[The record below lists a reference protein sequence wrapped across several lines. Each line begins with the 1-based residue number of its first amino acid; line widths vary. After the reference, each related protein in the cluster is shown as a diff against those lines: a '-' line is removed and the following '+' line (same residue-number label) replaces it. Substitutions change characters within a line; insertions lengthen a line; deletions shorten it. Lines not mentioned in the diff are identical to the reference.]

1 MQERTGDSRR
11 RGRDHC
17 TGRSAAAAI
26 LLLAGVMLAGCASGF
41 ETGLLFA
48 DAGKYQFHNC
58 EQLAAAAKQTSAR
71 EQQLKGL
78 IDKAEQDAGGVIVS
92 AMAYRT
98 DYIAATEELRVIRSE
113 QRNKSCPAVD
123 PPQ

>member
-1 MQERTGDSRR
+1 MSGVVWVA
-11 RGRDHC
+11 GI
-17 TGRSAAAAI
+17 A
-26 LLLAGVMLAGCASGF
+26 LAGVTLAGCAGDF
-41 ETGLLFA
+41 EKGLLFA

-78 IDKAEQDAGGVIVS
+78 IDKAEQGAGGMIVS

-98 DYIAATEELRVIRSE
+98 DYVAATEELRVIQSE
-113 QRNKSCPAVD
+113 QRNKSCATGGERR
-123 PPQ
+123 